1 MNTTLKSGDLV
12 ADGKY
17 VIDSELGEGGLAV
30 VYKVRHA
37 TLDTPFAVKILKVTL
52 PSLQERLI
60 TEGQLQAQLQHPNVV
75 KVTDVIKID
84 GFPAL
89 VMEFIDGIALDDYLN
104 ESAPTPKEAEEMFL
118 QILDAVEEAHDR
130 GIIHRDLKPAN
141 VMMQRT
147 KTKLIPKV
155 CDFGLGKNL
164 AKEGQT
170 RTGQQMGTPA
180 YMAPEQIRSTKD
192 VDQRADVFSL
202 GAILYELLTGHRA
215 FKGANTLDLLNAVA
229 SQPHATP
236 RLYVQDLEERYVQAI
251 DGALTKNAQFRI
263 PDCGTF
269 RQVLLGEEAWTVDR
283 PSAPTDQGGDT
294 LMSLGL
300 DLMSNEPADTG
311 MGLMNDPQNPNG
323 PGPRLSSLVSE
334 RRVHHAPNSPN
345 TTVVQTPQGHGD
357 PNVQTTSSSTVLSDT
372 PPPTESAPK
381 SAMSNGIVV
390 GALVLFSFVGGILF
404 MNGTSTDTDSTKN
417 IDETPAVTQVAI
429 KTDTKTETPT
439 QEPTQNTQREDP
451 EAQTGQSTEPA
462 NSVAPKK
469 STEPKKTAAPKT
481 TSSTTKPISKKQPVK
496 ATSKPTTKPAPAKKV
511 TVSKPDKPVK
521 AAPAEKPTAPVATVE
536 PPSGATG
543 TVKFSS
549 ATGLDK
555 AYLQSS
561 DGKKYTST
569 VPVGTYTI
577 KLVCNGKTTTA
588 GTKKIQEGKT
598 LTLTCDCMF
607 KKCK

>member
-1 MNTTLKSGDLV
+1 MNTTLKSGDLI

-17 VIDSELGEGGLAV
+17 IIDSELGEGGLAV

-37 TLDTPFAVKILKVTL
+37 TLNTPFAVKILKVTL

-104 ESAPTPKEAEEMFL
+104 ESTPTPQEAEEMFL

-147 KTKLIPKV
+147 RNKLIPKV

-236 RLYVQDLEERYVQAI
+236 LLYVQDLEERYVQAI
-251 DGALTKNAQFRI
+251 DGSLTKNAQFRI

-269 RQVLLGEEAWTVDR
+269 REVLLGEKAWTVDR

-300 DLMSNEPADTG
+300 DLMSDEPADTG
-311 MGLMNDPQNPNG
+311 MGLMNDLHNSNG
-323 PGPRLSSLVSE
+323 PSPKLSSLVSE

-345 TTVVQTPQGHGD
+345 STVVQ
-357 PNVQTTSSSTVLSDT
+357 VQQNALHPDNTVLSDT
-372 PPPTESAPK
+372 PPPINSAEK
-381 SAMSNGIVV
+381 SSFTNGL
-390 GALVLFSFVGGILF
+390 LVMILIFLSFGGGILF
-404 MNGTSTDTDSTKN
+404 MNESSTDGDAEKGT
-417 IDETPAVTQVAI
+417 
-429 KTDTKTETPT
+429 
-439 QEPTQNTQREDP
+439 TQNTQVVQP
-451 EAQTGQSTEPA
+451 
-462 NSVAPKK
+462 
-469 STEPKKTAAPKT
+469 TAAPTATDDNDQPKDQKNVATKETVIATAEVPDEPKNTIEKNVAQRNNATSQKNTATKKPTPQKSAAKTKT
-481 TSSTTKPISKKQPVK
+481 TTPKKPSATTKTNS
-496 ATSKPTTKPAPAKKV
+496 PTP
-511 TVSKPDKPVK
+511 VSKPIVEPV
-521 AAPAEKPTAPVATVE
+521 EKPKAEIET
-536 PPSGATG
+536 PSGATG
-543 TVKFSS
+543 TVKFNS

-555 AYLQSS
+555 AFLQSS
-561 DGKKYTST
+561 DGTKYTST
-569 VPVGTYTI
+569 VPVGSYTI

>member
-269 RQVLLGEEAWTVDR
+269 RQVLLGEEPWTVDR

-300 DLMSNEPADTG
+300 DLMSDEPADTG
-311 MGLMNDPQNPNG
+311 MGLMNEPHNPNG
-323 PGPRLSSLVSE
+323 PGPKLSSLVSE

-345 TTVVQTPQGHGD
+345 TTVVQTPQQQGN
-357 PNVQTTSSSTVLSDT
+357 PNSQTTSSSTVLSDT
-372 PPPTESAPK
+372 PPPVESAKK
-381 SAMSNGIVV
+381 SAISNGIVV

-404 MNGTSTDTDSTKN
+404 MNGTSTDTNSTKN
-417 IDETPAVTQVAI
+417 TDEKPAITQTA
-429 KTDTKTETPT
+429 TKTGTPP
-439 QEPTQNTQREDP
+439 QVPTQNTKKEDL
-451 EAQTGQSTEPA
+451 ELQTEKPTEPA
-462 NSVAPKK
+462 KTVTPTT
-469 STEPKKTAAPKT
+469 STQSKKTAAPKT
-481 TSSTTKPISKKQPVK
+481 TKSTTKPVSKKEPVK
-496 ATSKPTTKPAPAKKV
+496 ATSKPTPSKKIVAAK
-511 TVSKPDKPVK
+511 TEKPVT
-521 AAPAEKPTAPVATVE
+521 AVPVEKPTVPVATAE
-536 PPSGATG
+536 SPSGATG

-561 DGKKYTST
+561 DGKQYTST

-577 KLVCNGKTTTA
+577 KLVCDGKTTTA